1 LGAGSRRATLGPM
14 SLRLAT
20 LTVDARD
27 PAALA
32 TWWQQV
38 LGGEVDGSDAPDEVV
53 LDVAG
58 AAPILFNMER
68 TPKTVKNRL
77 HFDLRPDDRDAEVER
92 LLRLGAVRVDI
103 GQAADPGTTWVVL
116 ADPEGNEFC
125 VLRGH

>member
-1 LGAGSRRATLGPM
+1 M

-20 LTVDARD
+20 VTIDARD

-38 LGGEVDGSDAPDEVV
+38 LGGDVDGSDAPDEVV
-53 LDVAG
+53 LQLQG
-58 AAPILFNMER
+58 AAPILFSMER

-77 HFDLRPDDRDAEVER
+77 HFDLRPDDRDADVAR
-92 LLRLGAVRVDI
+92 LLLLGAVKVDI
-103 GQAADPGTTWVVL
+103 GQAADAGVTWMVL

-125 VLRGH
+125 VLRGL

>member
-1 LGAGSRRATLGPM
+1 M

-38 LGGEVDGSDAPDEVV
+38 LGGEVDGSDAPDEVL
-53 LDVAG
+53 LDLPG
-58 AAPILFNMER
+58 AAPVLFVMDR

-92 LLRLGAVRVDI
+92 LLLLGAVKVDI
-103 GQAADPGTTWVVL
+103 GQVGAADVTWVVL

-125 VLRGH
+125 VLRAR

>member
-1 LGAGSRRATLGPM
+1 M

-20 LTVDARD
+20 LTIDARD
-27 PAALA
+27 AAALA
-32 TWWQQV
+32 TWWQHV
-38 LGGEVDGSDAPDEVV
+38 LGGEVDGADAPDEVV
-53 LDVAG
+53 LQLPG
-58 AAPILFNMER
+58 ATPILFVMDR
-68 TPKTVKNRL
+68 TPKTVKNRV

-125 VLRGH
+125 VLRGR

>member
-1 LGAGSRRATLGPM
+1 MGILLSTI
-14 SLRLAT
+14 
-20 LTVDARD
+20 TVDARD

-53 LDVAG
+53 LQVPG
-58 AAPILFNMER
+58 ASPILFVMDR
-68 TPKTVKNRL
+68 TPKTVKNRI
-77 HFDLRPDDRDAEVER
+77 HFDLEPDDRDREVER

-103 GQAADPGTTWVVL
+103 GQAADPDVTWVVL

-125 VLRGH
+125 VLRAG